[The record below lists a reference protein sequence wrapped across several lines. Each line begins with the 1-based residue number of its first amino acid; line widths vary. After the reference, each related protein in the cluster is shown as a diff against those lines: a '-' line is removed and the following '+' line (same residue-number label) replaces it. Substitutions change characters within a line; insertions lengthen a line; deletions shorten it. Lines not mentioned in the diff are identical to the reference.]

1 MIGIFDS
8 GVGGLAVLRQV
19 AKLLPRADILY
30 LADTA
35 AFPYGPRSTRFVKS
49 RTAAITRFLI
59 QRGAQ
64 LVVVAC
70 NTATVVAIRYL
81 REVFDIPFV
90 GVEPPVKVAA
100 ELAGHREPICVLLTQ
115 NTASGKKYADLVK
128 RFSQGR
134 RVEAVCLPL
143 LAQVVEDGSFRN
155 KKVAAQVV
163 KTVKN
168 ALGELTTGAKLV
180 LGCTHYIFLQEL
192 LQEAL
197 GPSVKILEPGRS
209 VAEQVRRLM
218 TEHGI
223 GAEENGRRN
232 FYCTGDADGFAG
244 RVENLLGIEK
254 PEVERVEVRHK

>member
-8 GVGGLAVLRQV
+8 GVGGLAILRQV
-19 AKLLPRADILY
+19 AKLLPQADILY

-70 NTATVVAIRYL
+70 NTATVVAIHHL

-155 KKVAAQVV
+155 KKVAAKVV

-192 LQEAL
+192 LQEAF
-197 GPSVKILEPGRS
+197 GPAVKILEPGRS
-209 VAEQVRRLM
+209 VAKQVQRLM

-223 GAEENGRRN
+223 GAEKSGRID
-232 FYCTGDADGFAG
+232 FYCTGDVEAFAG
-244 RVENLLGIEK
+244 RVTYLLGVAE

>member
-8 GVGGLAVLRQV
+8 GVGGLAILRQV

-70 NTATVVAIRYL
+70 NTATVVAIRHL

-155 KKVAAQVV
+155 RKVAAQVV

-192 LQEAL
+192 LQEAF
-197 GPSVKILEPGRS
+197 GPAVKILEPGRA
-209 VAEQVRRLM
+209 VAEQVQRLLA
-218 TEHGI
+218 EHGI
-223 GAEENGRRN
+223 GAEESGRID
-232 FYCTGDADGFAG
+232 FYCTGDADEFAG

-254 PEVERVEVRHK
+254 PVVERVEVRHK

>member
-8 GVGGLAVLRQV
+8 GVGGLAILREV

-35 AFPYGPRSTRFVKS
+35 AFPYGPRSTRFLKS
-49 RTAAITRFLI
+49 KTEAITRSLVEK
-59 QRGAQ
+59 GAQ

-70 NTATVVAIRYL
+70 NTATVVAIRHL

-100 ELAGHREPICVLLTQ
+100 EPAGHREPICVLLTQ

-128 RFSQGR
+128 KFSQGR

-143 LAQVVEDGSFRN
+143 LAQVVENGSFRN
-155 KKVAAQVV
+155 RKVAAQVV

-168 ALGELTTGAKLV
+168 ALGELSTGAKVV

-192 LQEAL
+192 LQEAF
-197 GPSVKILEPGRS
+197 GPAVEILEPGRA
-209 VAEQVRRLM
+209 VAEQVQRLM
-218 TEHGI
+218 GEHGI
-223 GAEENGRRN
+223 GAEENGRRD
-232 FYCTGDADGFAG
+232 FYCTGDVEAFAG
-244 RVENLLGIEK
+244 RIGKLLGIRR
-254 PEVERVEVRHK
+254 PRVVQVEVRH

>member
-8 GVGGLAVLRQV
+8 GVGGLAILREV

-35 AFPYGPRSTRFVKS
+35 AFPYGPRSTRFLKS
-49 RTAAITRFLI
+49 RTEAITRSLVEK
-59 QRGAQ
+59 GAQ

-70 NTATVVAIRYL
+70 NTATVVAIRHL

-115 NTASGKKYADLVK
+115 NTASGKRYADLVK
-128 RFSQGR
+128 KFSQGR

-143 LAQVVEDGSFRN
+143 LAQVVENGSFRN
-155 KKVAAQVV
+155 RKVAAQVV

-168 ALGELTTGAKLV
+168 ALGELSTGAKVV

-192 LQEAL
+192 LQEAF
-197 GPSVKILEPGRS
+197 GPAVEILEPGRA
-209 VAEQVRRLM
+209 VAEQVQRLM
-218 TEHGI
+218 GEHGI
-223 GAEENGRRN
+223 GAEENGRRD
-232 FYCTGDADGFAG
+232 FYCTGDVEAFAG
-244 RVENLLGIEK
+244 RIGKLLGIR
-254 PEVERVEVRHK
+254 PPRVVQVEVRH

>member
-8 GVGGLAVLRQV
+8 GVGGLAILRQV

-59 QRGAQ
+59 QSGAQ

-197 GPSVKILEPGRS
+197 GPAVKILEPGRS
-209 VAEQVRRLM
+209 VAEQVQRLM

-223 GAEENGRRN
+223 GAEESGRRD
-232 FYCTGDADGFAG
+232 FYCTGDADEFAG

-254 PEVERVEVRHK
+254 PVVERVEVD

>member
-8 GVGGLAVLRQV
+8 GVGGLAILREV
-19 AKLLPRADILY
+19 AKLLPRADILS

-35 AFPYGPRSTRFVKS
+35 AFPYGPRSTRFLKS
-49 RTAAITRFLI
+49 RTEAITRSLVEK
-59 QRGAQ
+59 GAQ

-70 NTATVVAIRYL
+70 NTATVVAIRHL

-128 RFSQGR
+128 KFSQGR

-143 LAQVVEDGSFRN
+143 LAQVVENGSFRN
-155 KKVAAQVV
+155 RKVAAQVV

-168 ALGELTTGAKLV
+168 ALGELSTGAKVV

-192 LQEAL
+192 LQEAF
-197 GPSVKILEPGRS
+197 GPAVEILEPGRA
-209 VAEQVRRLM
+209 VAEQVQRLM
-218 TEHGI
+218 GEHGI
-223 GAEENGRRN
+223 GAEENGRRD
-232 FYCTGDADGFAG
+232 FYCTGDVEAFAG
-244 RVENLLGIEK
+244 RIGKLLGIR
-254 PEVERVEVRHK
+254 PPRVVQVEVRH